1 MHLPLTDIDASN
13 QPSETYLWI
22 QDGLTIGS
30 GVLWMVAYVLYI
42 RRSSKDQSY
51 GMPILSLCA
60 NIAWELIYGIIHPPG
75 MAEFITFLPYFLVDL
90 LLVNAT
96 IKFGPREW
104 RHAPIVQKNLGM
116 IVLVGSLMMLGAQW
130 TFAELF
136 TDFTQASFWSGYTCQ
151 VIVSWSA
158 IAQLVSRES
167 TRGHSI
173 AIWWCRFLGTLCAT
187 AVFHWRAYNYPANY
201 GYVYTP
207 LARFLFIAPETAE
220 LAYPF
225 IFWYIAKLESRNS
238 LHPKKQAS
246 EGSITATGPAALSS
260 LESFISLDS
269 VIFNPEPSALA
280 LLASAIPATVVSV
293 ITASPDAYLSFI
305 ENIGQGSDF
314 PKWLTTLA
322 ADKQSAIESYYSIE
336 REEIQQLASKASGLG
351 IQNLGPLNSFAAQT
365 PTTYP
370 VITTSAAIT
379 TVATHHNATS
389 WLGTRP
395 VSEGPVPTM
404 SGSLTPYTGSATLI
418 QAQSSW
424 LQISTCSVASIFMLW
439 IM

>member
-1 MHLPLTDIDASN
+1 MHLPLTDIDVSN

-75 MAEFITFLPYFLVDL
+75 MAEFITFLPYFLIDL

-173 AIWWCRFLGTLCAT
+173 AIWYVSPQMFLVCNFLIILTINFK
-187 AVFHWRAYNYPANY
+187 VVPFF
-201 GYVYTP
+201 GYTMCNCGFP
-207 LARFLFIAPETAE
+207 LAC
-220 LAYPF
+220 
-225 IFWYIAKLESRNS
+225 
-238 LHPKKQAS
+238 
-246 EGSITATGPAALSS
+246 
-260 LESFISLDS
+260 
-269 VIFNPEPSALA
+269 V
-280 LLASAIPATVVSV
+280 
-293 ITASPDAYLSFI
+293 
-305 ENIGQGSDF
+305 
-314 PKWLTTLA
+314 
-322 ADKQSAIESYYSIE
+322 
-336 REEIQQLASKASGLG
+336 
-351 IQNLGPLNSFAAQT
+351 
-365 PTTYP
+365 
-370 VITTSAAIT
+370 
-379 TVATHHNATS
+379 
-389 WLGTRP
+389 
-395 VSEGPVPTM
+395 
-404 SGSLTPYTGSATLI
+404 
-418 QAQSSW
+418 
-424 LQISTCSVASIFMLW
+424 
-439 IM
+439 

>member
-1 MHLPLTDIDASN
+1 
-13 QPSETYLWI
+13 
-22 QDGLTIGS
+22 
-30 GVLWMVAYVLYI
+30 
-42 RRSSKDQSY
+42 
-51 GMPILSLCA
+51 
-60 NIAWELIYGIIHPPG
+60 
-75 MAEFITFLPYFLVDL
+75 MAEFITFLPYFLIDL

-173 AIWWCRFLGTLCAT
+173 AIW
-187 AVFHWRAYNYPANY
+187 
-201 GYVYTP
+201 
-207 LARFLFIAPETAE
+207 
-220 LAYPF
+220 
-225 IFWYIAKLESRNS
+225 
-238 LHPKKQAS
+238 AS